1 MERKKIFAL
10 NSLLCFVHHLNVQA
24 VGGKKNLLASKIS
37 LLLVFQ
43 CVGRQEPDVM
53 WPGPPSLTVHFIS
66 AHASSHLD
74 GL

>member
-10 NSLLCFVHHLNVQA
+10 NSLLCFVHHLSLQA
-24 VGGKKNLLASKIS
+24 VGGKNLLASKIS

>member
-10 NSLLCFVHHLNVQA
+10 NFLLCLVHHLSIQA
-24 VGGKKNLLASKIS
+24 VGEKNLLASKIS

-53 WPGPPSLTVHFIS
+53 WPCPSSLTAHFVS

-74 GL
+74 RL